1 MNVQEIQP
9 NVQVPENEQ
18 DTSFEESVR
27 WYFEEREKKQREKLK
42 KFEEKAARK
51 PDKKK
56 RKNTWKNMWGYRK
69 RKLASYEQEHSSDD
83 ECVDY
88 DNLHLSF
95 DPEKSPKFSL

>member
-1 MNVQEIQP
+1 
-9 NVQVPENEQ
+9 
-18 DTSFEESVR
+18 
-27 WYFEEREKKQREKLK
+27 
-42 KFEEKAARK
+42 
-51 PDKKK
+51 
-56 RKNTWKNMWGYRK
+56 MWGYRK